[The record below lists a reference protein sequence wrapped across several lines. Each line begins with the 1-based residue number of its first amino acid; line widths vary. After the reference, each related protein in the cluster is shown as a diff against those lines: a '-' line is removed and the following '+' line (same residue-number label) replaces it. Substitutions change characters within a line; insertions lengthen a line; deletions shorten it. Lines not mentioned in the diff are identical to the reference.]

1 MAEQLEENLNNEE
14 IKVDELDDKGLED
27 ASGGGLEAPAED
39 TTNNGCNCS
48 CA

>member
-14 IKVDELDDKGLED
+14 IKVDELDDKELED
-27 ASGGGLEAPAED
+27 ASGGLAAPAED
-39 TTNNGCNCS
+39 STNNGCNCS